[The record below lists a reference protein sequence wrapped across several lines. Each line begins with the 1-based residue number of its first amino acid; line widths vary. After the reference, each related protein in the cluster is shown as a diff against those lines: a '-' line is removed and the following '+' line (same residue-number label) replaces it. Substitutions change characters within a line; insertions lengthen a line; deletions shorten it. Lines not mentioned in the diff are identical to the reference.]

1 MVGAGTVAGGYQVA
15 PSVYPRPVI
24 RLARPWIGEAE
35 LDAVRAVLES
45 GMLVQGEQVAAFEAR
60 LAERCGRRHAVAV
73 GSGTGA
79 LELALE
85 ALEVVGGEVLCPVL
99 TWPSPAHAI
108 LRRGATPVLYDVDL
122 GSFNGTAEGA
132 AAARSDDVVAEIAID
147 QFGLP
152 APQDDR
158 PADAPPLIVDAA
170 CSIGATV
177 DGRPAAS
184 RGAIA
189 CLSFHPRKLL
199 TTGEGGACLTDD
211 DALADRLRMLRN
223 HGQRDGRFDEPAG
236 NHRMTEMAAAMGL
249 AQLDRLDAIIGRRR
263 AIADRYRDA
272 LGARAV
278 QRPIRDGVVGNDQTF
293 GILVEDRD
301 AAVAALRADGV
312 EAGRLSFA
320 IHRVGSVAGRFRAGS
335 ASFANAERIEAHGVA
350 LPLHPQM
357 SDEDADAVIEAFRR
371 RVG

>member
-1 MVGAGTVAGGYQVA
+1 
-15 PSVYPRPVI
+15 
-24 RLARPWIGEAE
+24 
-35 LDAVRAVLES
+35 VRAVLES
-45 GMLVQGEQVAAFEAR
+45 GMLVQGAKVAALEAR

-73 GSGTGA
+73 GSGTAA

-85 ALEVVGGEVLCPVL
+85 ALEVDGGEVTCPTL

-108 LRRGATPVLYDVDL
+108 LRRRATPVLYDVDL
-122 GSFNGTAEGA
+122 GSFNGTAAGA
-132 AAARSDDVVAEIAID
+132 AAARGAETVAEIAID

-184 RGAIA
+184 RGVIA

-223 HGQRDGRFDEPAG
+223 HGQRDGAFDEPAG
-236 NHRMTEMAAAMGL
+236 NHRMTEMAAALGIV
-249 AQLDRLDAIIGRRR
+249 QLDRLDAIVSRRR
-263 AIADRYRDA
+263 AIASRYREA
-272 LGARAV
+272 LADREV

-293 GILVEDRD
+293 GVLVDDRD

-320 IHRVGSVAGRFRAGS
+320 IHRVGSVAGRFRA
-335 ASFANAERIEAHGVA
+335 ASESFPNAERIEAHGVA
-350 LPLHPQM
+350 LPLHPLM
-357 SDEDADAVIEAFRR
+357 TDEDAEAVIAAFRR
-371 RVG
+371 RMG